1 MNEHDLR
8 QAIDYLLT
16 GAGVV
21 FVGLMQVL
29 WARITKLEEKV
40 DANMTGVTE
49 SFRQVNEVNR
59 QEHAQLREQME
70 RQHNQIIGILMNRGN
85 NNGN

>member
-1 MNEHDLR
+1 
-8 QAIDYLLT
+8 
-16 GAGVV
+16 
-21 FVGLMQVL
+21 MQVL

-40 DANMTGVTE
+40 DANMTGVAE

-59 QEHAQLREQME
+59 QEHAKLREQME
-70 RQHNQIIGILMNRGN
+70 RQHNQIIGMLMNRGN